1 MTSLLI
7 FLLNLLKRVAQGIAL
22 LVGAIVLYLAYS
34 YFTTVYHYNYR
45 LTLEVEADGKVY
57 SGSGVVSATVYDNR
71 GAWWTR
77 SGWKL
82 SAWGASP
89 WVDLGERGLL
99 LVAVEPTF
107 YQAPNGAQRPF
118 GGSAFAFAA
127 FVDVKP
133 PLVDLITEA
142 NVARIINSKERGL
155 VSPDRAQLIWMPHRN
170 APKSAEFYPPNDQSE
185 LEARG
190 IQFRGLYV
198 EMTNERADYSAIY
211 DKFPWLKNM
220 SRTSPLDHQLPNGL
234 NARTLLGEYG

>member
-1 MTSLLI
+1 MA
-7 FLLNLLKRVAQGIAL
+7 FLLNFLKRVAQGIAL
-22 LVGAIVLYLAYS
+22 LVGAICLYLAYS

-89 WVDLGERGLL
+89 WVDLGQIGIV
-99 LVAVEPTF
+99 LVSVEPAF
-107 YQAPNGAQRPF
+107 YLAPNGAQRPL

-127 FVDVKP
+127 FVGVKS

-155 VSPDRAQLIWMPHRN
+155 VNPNQAQLIWMPHRD
-170 APKSAEFYPPNDQSE
+170 APKRAEFYPPNDRSE
-185 LEARG
+185 LETRG
-190 IQFRGLYV
+190 IKVRGLYV
-198 EMTNERADYSAIY
+198 EITNERADYSAIY
-211 DKFPWLKNM
+211 DRFPWLKNM
-220 SRTSPLDHQLPNGL
+220 SQTSPLDHQLPNGL
-234 NARTLLGEYG
+234 NARTLLGEYR

>member
-45 LTLEVEADGKVY
+45 LTLEVEAGGKVY
-57 SGSGVVSATVYDNR
+57 SGSSVISATVYDKR
-71 GAWWTR
+71 GAWWTP

-99 LVAVEPTF
+99 LVAVRPAF

-118 GGSAFAFAA
+118 GGGAFAFAA
-127 FVDVKP
+127 FVGVKS

-155 VSPDRAQLIWMPHRN
+155 VSPDRVQLIWMPHRN

-185 LEARG
+185 LETRG
-190 IQFRGLYV
+190 IKVRGLYV
-198 EMTNERADYSAIY
+198 EITNERANYSAIH
-211 DKFPWLKNM
+211 DKFPWLKGM
-220 SRTSPLDHQLPNGL
+220 QESSPVVHQLPNGL
-234 NARTLLGEYG
+234 NARTLLGDY